1 MTNTAENITGD
12 FLDRFSDEALAY
24 AASNSDGL
32 GLLAL
37 AKELREQRDIN
48 DRARASAAANLYD
61 MQRNQDRL
69 AEALMIVLGDPI
81 EALIESKIEDSS
93 RLHNSIDDM
102 IETAMQDFDIDDHRC
117 AIDDMID
124 ERLSERLGDTESE
137 DDRQQAVEEI
147 VRDVISGASISIDI

>member
-1 MTNTAENITGD
+1 MTNTAENLT
-12 FLDRFSDEALAY
+12 LDRFSNDELEKA
-24 AASNSDGL
+24 DL
-32 GLLAL
+32 GRLRML
-37 AKELREQRDIN
+37 AKELREQRDVN
-48 DRARASAAANLYD
+48 DRARASAAANLGD

-81 EALIESKIEDSS
+81 DALIESKIEDSS
-93 RLHNSIDDM
+93 KLHNSLDDM
-102 IETAMQDFDIDDHRC
+102 IESAMQDFDIDDHRC

-124 ERLSERLGDTESE
+124 ERLSERLGGFDSE

>member
-1 MTNTAENITGD
+1 MTNTAENTGISEGVD
-12 FLDRFSDEALAY
+12 IAELHNKLARVVLERNEAD
-24 AASNSDGL
+24 N
-32 GLLAL
+32 
-37 AKELREQRDIN
+37 
-48 DRARASAAANLYD
+48 ARAAAVANLAD

-93 RLHNSIDDM
+93 KLHNSLDDM
-102 IETAMQDFDIDDHRC
+102 IESAMQDFDIDDHRC

-124 ERLSERLGDTESE
+124 ERLSERLGGFDSE